1 MSIFRFRTFL
11 EIICKLSRWD
21 SITAHHTTAVL
32 CFKNPNV
39 WPPYALYM
47 YCLTPVINDYL
58 LNPYDVHISQ
68 KILLSSWQPPS
79 FLFIAS
85 GNSLSYTEKY
95 KNTRFNQLRRLF
107 QNLSTIWLIIQYS
120 NSFSIKFKKLTISS
134 ECSLNILAWPQL
146 WIFAGLYIF
155 AKRSVK

>member
-21 SITAHHTTAVL
+21 SIIARHTTVL

-95 KNTRFNQLRRLF
+95 KNSRFTQLWRLF
-107 QNLSTIWLIIQYS
+107 QNLIDNSIFKLL
-120 NSFSIKFKKLTISS
+120 SFSIKKKKK
-134 ECSLNILAWPQL
+134 N
-146 WIFAGLYIF
+146 YN
-155 AKRSVK
+155 